1 MNLPVNPNPP
11 RIKIVLQ
18 PEYREQY
25 SNSVQVRPSAWDFF
39 LQFGLLQQSV
49 PEEVEI
55 HMFQGVYLSPQ
66 QAKAVLTLLETHVA
80 NYEKTFGEIQLA
92 PLPDAGTVQ

>member
-1 MNLPVNPNPP
+1 MNQPANPSQP
-11 RIKIVLQ
+11 RIKIILK

-25 SNSVQVRPSAWDFF
+25 SNSVQVRPSPWDFF
-39 LQFGLLQQSV
+39 LQFGLVQQTI
-49 PEEVEI
+49 PDEVEI

-66 QAKAVLTLLETHVA
+66 QAKAVMSLLDTHIA

-92 PLPDAGTVQ
+92 PLPDSGPVQ